1 MTSNINTNPYINM
14 TPEQYRALVEQAAQQ
29 QAIQQEQARQQSW
42 SSNPN
47 TKYNLGQEVIGD
59 LREGGTALNYLATH
73 LGDLPG
79 MTWDYLTNPESEPIV
94 DIPNAIL
101 SQYNTKVED
110 FGTLPAKEI
119 LKNIGRG
126 AAQNPVWTALDLVT
140 LGAGGLARKALGIGG
155 KAADV
160 EKGVA
165 SVTSKISTDS
175 ERAYKAIEKTNQLAS
190 KNNVDLKKII
200 EAAEEGTELATVGE
214 KEVLKSL
221 KEFSKITDDLANR
234 YSPSTYV
241 GPKET
246 SITQKILRD
255 ELKANPAATYD
266 AVKHDLTPIFELDE
280 AGKLN
285 DIKALATGGNI
296 NAIKY
301 LEAKDLFDRGRI
313 FPVSHGLANVEKM
326 GETIMRGSGDLAGR
340 FSKRAYGNS
349 TYDDIAKEIS
359 SPDNYLNGMVQ
370 DYTQK
375 AVARQMIGGMLGD
388 YSVLPAKTSDAM
400 YVSRELLEK
409 GDLKGAVVGS
419 ANKAKLPTD
428 IPVDKNVLKAI
439 RDQMLSDK
447 PLGPVMTDLLNLVKG
462 STLAS
467 GTYLAGNVATGLA
480 NAVINSGPMIVADF
494 VNAIKSRGQLSKQL
508 GTFRRNVKPTKIETE
523 VLRPFDMVNRY
534 TGSIALRQADRAI
547 QNIFSEI
554 AAHSEMRRMGVKPGD
569 RAAAMGALPDRTIG
583 QMVADVRDIAL
594 IPSPNLPL
602 NGWLR
607 ELAYFV
613 NPFWRYPATA
623 ARSNIRLQEK
633 APLIANVALQDILTP
648 LCYDKEMQNRM
659 QLGVYSDKPYVHYK
673 VDDRTGKIMEVSSE
687 FFPQLNSIKLMDI
700 PAQLESGF
708 SISNPNIPTI
718 TSLVNALKGKDKYG
732 NPMRRG
738 DQDKLIT
745 QVANGKR
752 YELVNGQWQEMPMG
766 KLDEIIATI
775 ARDWTGGP
783 QLWNRTLAPAIAPLV
798 SPTGQYYQPYGQSI
812 FGSFNP
818 SRTGANL
825 LRGGDPRKARSMDE
839 LMYLLQGAYA
849 REYNP
854 QYEARKQ
861 RGLGRQDIQA
871 INRARNKDMQLEAV
885 IRNFS
890 NGNR

>member
-42 SSNPN
+42 SSDPN
-47 TKYNLGQEVIGD
+47 APYNLGQEVIGD
-59 LREGGTALNYLATH
+59 LREAGTALNYLA
-73 LGDLPG
+73 LNLNKLPG
-79 MTWDYLTNPESEPIV
+79 MTWDYLTNPESNPVV

-110 FGTLPAKEI
+110 FGSLPASEI

-126 AAQNPVWTALDLVT
+126 AAQNPVWTGLDLVT

-165 SVTSKISTDS
+165 SVTSKIATDS

-190 KNNVDLKKII
+190 KNNVDLKKIV
-200 EAAEEGTELATVGE
+200 EAAEEGTELATAGE
-214 KEVLKSL
+214 KEVLSSL
-221 KEFSKITDDLANR
+221 KDFSKITDDLAKR
-234 YSPSTYV
+234 YSPETYV
-241 GPKET
+241 GPEKT
-246 SITQKILRD
+246 AITQKVLRD
-255 ELKANPAATYD
+255 ELKANPSATY
-266 AVKHDLTPIFELDE
+266 AQVERDLTPIYEMAD
-280 AGKLN
+280 AGKFG
-285 DIKALATGGNI
+285 DIKKLADGGNVS
-296 NAIKY
+296 AIKY
-301 LEAKDLFDRGRI
+301 IDAKDMFDRGRI

-326 GETIMRGSGDLAGR
+326 GETLMRGSGDLAGR
-340 FSKRAYGNS
+340 FSRRAYGNS

-375 AVARQMIGGMLGD
+375 AVARQMLGGMVGD
-388 YSVLPAKTSDAM
+388 YSILPAKASDAM

-428 IPVDKNVLKAI
+428 IAVDKNVLKAMK
-439 RDQMLSDK
+439 DQLLSDK
-447 PLGPVMTDLLNLVKG
+447 PLGPIATDLVNLVKG

-480 NAVINSGPMIVADF
+480 NAVINSGPMVVADF

-508 GTFRRNVKPTKIETE
+508 GTFRRNVKPTKIGTE
-523 VLRPFDMVNRY
+523 ALRPFDILNRY
-534 TGSIALRQADRAI
+534 TGSTALRQADRAI
-547 QNIFSEI
+547 QNVFSEI
-554 AAHSEMRRMGVKPGD
+554 AAHSEMRKMGIKPGD
-569 RAAAMGALPDRTIG
+569 RAAAMGALPDKTVG

-602 NGWLR
+602 NGMAR
-607 ELAYFV
+607 ELAYFI

-623 ARSNIRLQEK
+623 VRSNIRLQEK
-633 APLIANVALQDILTP
+633 APLIANVALQDILAP

-687 FFPQLNSIKLMDI
+687 FFPQLNTIKLADI
-700 PAQLESGF
+700 PAQLQSGF

-738 DQDKLIT
+738 DQDKIIT

-752 YELVNGQWQEMPMG
+752 YEFVNGQWQEMPMG

-775 ARDWTGGP
+775 AKEWTGAP
-783 QLWNRTLAPAIAPLV
+783 QLWNRTLAPAIAPFV

-812 FGSFNP
+812 FGSFGP

-825 LRGGDPRKARSMDE
+825 LTGGDPKKARSLDE
-839 LMYLLQGAYA
+839 LMYLLQGAYV

-854 QYEARKQ
+854 QYEASKQ

-871 INRARNKDMQLEAV
+871 INKARSKDMQLEAI
-885 IRNFS
+885 IRNFG